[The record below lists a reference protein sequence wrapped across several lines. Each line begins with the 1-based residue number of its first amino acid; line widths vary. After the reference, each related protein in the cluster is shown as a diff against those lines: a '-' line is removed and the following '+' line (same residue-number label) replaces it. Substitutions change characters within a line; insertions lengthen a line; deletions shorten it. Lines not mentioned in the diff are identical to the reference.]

1 MPRFH
6 FIRPVVA
13 AVALAALPVAARA
26 QSPVA
31 TALRDGLA
39 NAIQNFIGSV
49 ERMPEGKFAYRP
61 TPVHMTYAEH
71 ILHIA
76 DFSATM
82 CGVIGDTTPPL
93 RSNLSPS
100 APKSVI
106 ESHLKDA
113 LEFCADALANV
124 DDTRLGDA
132 VPYLGTRI
140 SRAKAIFIISN
151 DWADHY
157 VVTSTYLRLNGLVPP
172 GAAQ

>member
-6 FIRPVVA
+6 FIGPVAA
-13 AVALAALPVAARA
+13 AVAFATLPATVRA

-39 NAIQNFIGSV
+39 AAIQNFIGSV
-49 ERMPEGKFAYRP
+49 ERMPETKFTYRP

-71 ILHIA
+71 ILHVA

-82 CGVIGDTTPPL
+82 CGLIGDVTPPL
-93 RSNLSPS
+93 HSNLSAT

-106 ESHLKDA
+106 EAHLKDA

-124 DDTRLGDA
+124 DDTRLGDS
-132 VPYLGTRI
+132 VPYLRSRI

-172 GAAQ
+172 QAAQ